1 MRSLWVTL
9 FTGKD
14 NKSLDIG
21 RVIWLLSVLSFIVFA
36 FLGLYMDKP
45 TDYIAYGTGLAALLA
60 AGGAALNLKSKT
72 EPEEDKQE

>member
-21 RVIWLLSVLSFIVFA
+21 RVIWLLSVLSFIAFA

-72 EPEEDKQE
+72 EPEDKQE

>member
-1 MRSLWVTL
+1 MKDLWVTL

-14 NKSLDIG
+14 NRSLDIG

-45 TDYIAYGTGLAALLA
+45 TDYIAYGTGLSTLLA

-72 EPEEDKQE
+72 EPEDRQE

>member
-1 MRSLWVTL
+1 MPKLWVTL

-45 TDYIAYGTGLAALLA
+45 TDYIAYGTGLSTLLA

-72 EPEEDKQE
+72 EPEDRQE

>member
-1 MRSLWVTL
+1 MKDLWVTL

-45 TDYIAYGTGLAALLA
+45 TDYIAYGTGLSTLLA

-72 EPEEDKQE
+72 EPEDRQE